1 MSKIKAENWK
11 TKAKAESRREKNQ
24 SRWPKQK
31 AARQNFPAQK
41 GLEKS
46 KLSRAACLSGKYP
59 GTRNGGRRYSFPYP
73 TETSHSQVVAALR
86 FGGRIKRMLMSSMKD
101 CPPSPQPH
109 SLAIRRWNGGI
120 EGAAWEQDVGE
131 ARREV
136 KHEKGSRN
144 ESLEA

>member
-59 GTRNGGRRYSFPYP
+59 GTRNGGRRYSFSSP

-101 CPPSPQPH
+101 CPLLPTPLPCNTQVEWRN
-109 SLAIRRWNGGI
+109 RRSSM
-120 EGAAWEQDVGE
+120 GAG
-131 ARREV
+131 RGR
-136 KHEKGSRN
+136 G
-144 ESLEA
+144 

>member
-73 TETSHSQVVAALR
+73 TETSHSQVVATLR
-86 FGGRIKRMLMSSMKD
+86 FSGRIKRMLMSSMKD
-101 CPPSPQPH
+101 CPTSPLQY
-109 SLAIRRWNGGI
+109 AGGM
-120 EGAAWEQDVGE
+120 EESKEQ
-131 ARREV
+131 
-136 KHEKGSRN
+136 HGSRTWARLG
-144 ESLEA
+144 EKSSTKKGQEMKA